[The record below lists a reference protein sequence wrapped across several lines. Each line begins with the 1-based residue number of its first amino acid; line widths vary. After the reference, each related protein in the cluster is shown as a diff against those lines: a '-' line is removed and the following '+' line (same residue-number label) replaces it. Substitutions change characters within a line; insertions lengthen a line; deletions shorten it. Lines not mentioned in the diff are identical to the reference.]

1 MTRALIAPRLFGALL
16 AATAI
21 GAPVLAPTPALAQ
34 AQAQAQDSR
43 PDSRLVERPYD
54 PAAVVRVEGKAG
66 VQATIRFA
74 EDEHIENVAIGDSQ
88 KWQVTP
94 NKRANLLFVKPLT
107 ERAATNMTVVTDKHT
122 YLFDLVASP
131 AHRNPVYVLGFV
143 YPEEPEDVQQA
154 EGLGDAG
161 AAPTQVELAA
171 ASDPYAVVDPAELN
185 FAWDSKGARQLVP
198 QRIYDDGNATF
209 LIWPAGTAMPAIL
222 IKDHKG
228 DEGPVNFAVRGETIV
243 VEGVPREIV
252 LRSGEDSA
260 VLSNRGPVRPP
271 RAQALAQA
279 QAPVQ
284 APVPVQS
291 EQANTE
297 TNR

>member
-1 MTRALIAPRLFGALL
+1 MTRALLGAALL

-21 GAPVLAPTPALAQ
+21 GAPAFAEDP
-34 AQAQAQDSR
+34 
-43 PDSRLVERPYD
+43 RLVERLYD
-54 PAAVVRVEGKAG
+54 PNAVVRIEGRAG
-66 VQATIRFA
+66 VQATIRFD

-94 NKRANLLFVKPLT
+94 NKRANLLFVKPLE
-107 ERAATNMTVVTDKHT
+107 ERAATNMTVVTDRHT

-131 AHRNPVYVLGFV
+131 THRNPVYVLGFV

-154 EGLGDAG
+154 EGEGGDAMP
-161 AAPTQVELAA
+161 AAPTEIEVAA
-171 ASDPYAVVDPAELN
+171 ATDPYAVVDPAELN
-185 FAWDSKGARQLVP
+185 FAWENKGDRQLLP

-209 LIWPAGTAMPAIL
+209 LTWPAGTPMPAIL

-228 DEGPVNFAVRGETIV
+228 DEGPVNFAVRGDTIV

-260 VLSNRGPVRPP
+260 VLTNQGPVREPP
-271 RAQALAQA
+271 QAALAQA
-279 QAPVQ
+279 GP
-284 APVPVQS
+284 
-291 EQANTE
+291 ANAE
-297 TNR
+297 AK